1 MDHSS
6 NKPFFGIKS
15 SDGSALARNEK
26 KKKKTTE
33 IIKKQSQQMD
43 FSSYFFISPLKQ
55 YPYLNVT
62 KYI

>member
-6 NKPFFGIKS
+6 NKTFFGIKS
-15 SDGSALARNEK
+15 SDGCALAMTGK
-26 KKKKTTE
+26 KKKKTKERIT
-33 IIKKQSQQMD
+33 KQSQQMD